1 METSIRF
8 ELAVVDWGWER
19 WVGSVAEEC
28 VVVAVGAAVDAAV
41 GAAVG
46 AAVDAAV
53 GVGVGVV
60 VGAVVGAAAVV
71 AAGECVVVGSFVA
84 VCGHTLGRN
93 RGEPPSRCWR

>member
-28 VVVAVGAAVDAAV
+28 VVV
-41 GAAVG
+41 AVG